1 MEMAKTAAQAPQ
13 EPAATKPEMEAT
25 EPQAE
30 KPEKWTVSVR
40 TCRGCIYYGTFSGGN
55 LHYCDYTYR
64 TGKIR
69 NNPPAR
75 CEVKQTGTRR
85 SGFRATSIRRGRKKG
100 GAAK

>member
-1 MEMAKTAAQAPQ
+1 METEKTAAKEPTAPKL
-13 EPAATKPEMEAT
+13 ETEAQ

-40 TCRGCIYYGTFSGGN
+40 TCRGCIYYGTFSGGG

-69 NNPPAR
+69 HNPPAR